1 MDMTAKQKLYRL
13 FLENFK
19 HGEVSLQD
27 ISSCLKEQHISVKK
41 YGYASLPDLLF
52 DLPEFIEGRATKP
65 TETVRFFSWNQ
76 HKNSRGPQPTTGQTD
91 QARSLAPS
99 MIPDRLLP
107 VARLED
113 KTMAVLSDKVRKADA
128 ALPYLIEA
136 AYQQAKATNRLDT
149 KNNTLRF
156 FMDSYNMLEPSL
168 LLTFKRIRPDENG
181 HHLTFQ
187 YVDDSGLSFDLAG
200 SLSAQNPVK
209 ALENF
214 AFLGRWED
222 FLQELADLAIPEEW
236 DFCGSRNRN
245 YYILKK
251 YIQYTFYRLLLEEKV
266 AISKDRRFAAFNTG
280 LVTVHYDDIYACFEP
295 NSAGSSPWLFKEFTT
310 AGHRGLG
317 KDLVHR
323 FNPLPQTVTY
333 FTRKEDL
340 LFDLDK
346 TLIIDFDHII
356 LENLNRFD
364 HQFLVNE
371 CSSNAQ
377 AEALLKKIRHTGD
390 YDTRNQLYNDLRTV
404 IESHTAIYNRL
415 KNRLDDATE
424 LARRQVRWNFKTAVP
439 SYYPSRN
446 TMNLMLPLH
455 LSQSGIVDNVLVVEL
470 TPAGNY
476 QGQTILT
483 LEQAYID
490 ARLVTSPE
498 ANWLSTSS
506 VMNCQL
512 ED

>member
-1 MDMTAKQKLYRL
+1 MNQETKQRIYKL
-13 FLENFK
+13 FLKHFG
-19 HGEVSLQD
+19 HGEVSLQELSD
-27 ISSCLKEQHISVKK
+27 CLQNNRIDYKK
-41 YGYASLPDLLF
+41 LGYPDLPALLR
-52 DLPEFIEGRATKP
+52 DLPEFIEGRPTKP
-65 TETVRFFSWNQ
+65 TETARFFRWNR
-76 HKNSRGPQPTTGQTD
+76 HKSGPGSYWTQPTMD
-91 QARSLAPS
+91 QAPSLAPS
-99 MIPDRLLP
+99 LIPDRLLP
-107 VARLED
+107 VTRLEE
-113 KTMAVLSDKVRKADA
+113 KTMAVLSDKVSKADA

-168 LLTFKRIRPDENG
+168 LLTFKRMDPDDNG

-200 SLSAQNPVK
+200 TNAAQNPAK

-214 AFLGRWED
+214 AFLVRWED

-236 DFCGSRNRN
+236 DFCESRNKN

-251 YIQYTFYRLLLEEKV
+251 YIQYTFYRLRLEEKV
-266 AISKDRRFAAFNTG
+266 AISKDRQFAAFNTG

-295 NSAGSSPWLFKEFTT
+295 NNAGSSPWLFKEFTT

-323 FNPLPQTVTY
+323 FNPLPQPVTY

-346 TLIIDFDHII
+346 TLVIDFDHII

-364 HQFLVNE
+364 VQFLRNE
-371 CSSNAQ
+371 CGDNAQ
-377 AEALLKKIRHTGD
+377 AAGLLKKIVRTSD
-390 YDTRNQLYNDLRTV
+390 YETRNECYKELRTV
-404 IESHTAIYNRL
+404 IESHTVLYNRL
-415 KNRLDDATE
+415 KNRLDDAVE
-424 LARRQVRWNFKTAVP
+424 LAKRQVRWNFKTAVP

-455 LSQSGIVDNVLVVEL
+455 LSQPTLVDNVLVVEL
-470 TPAGNY
+470 TPSGNY

-498 ANWLSTSS
+498 ANWLNTSS